1 VFFIFV
7 FIRLQDFKIK
17 TKGTDHPQGVE
28 LPLYH
33 YCVVV
38 APVLLPLLP
47 GPSPAC
53 PATIGLKQLP
63 FLMFFLAFPTKA
75 KILCLDSL

>member
-1 VFFIFV
+1 MG
-7 FIRLQDFKIK
+7 L
-17 TKGTDHPQGVE
+17 THHPQGVE

-47 GPSPAC
+47 GLSPAC
-53 PATIGLKQLP
+53 PATIGLKQPP
-63 FLMFFLAFPTKA
+63 FLMFFLAFLSYQGK
-75 KILCLDSL
+75 KDILFRFIIEYSSLRDFGP

>member
-1 VFFIFV
+1 MG
-7 FIRLQDFKIK
+7 L
-17 TKGTDHPQGVE
+17 THPQGVE

-47 GPSPAC
+47 GLSPAC

-63 FLMFFLAFPTKA
+63 FLMFFLGLSCQGK
-75 KILCLDSL
+75 KDILCLDSF